1 MRNLLIDIGVCLAH
15 SVILAIIIITL
26 SLLIGA

>member
-1 MRNLLIDIGVCLAH
+1 MCDLLIDIGVCLAH
-15 SVILAIIIITL
+15 AIVLTIIIITL

>member
-1 MRNLLIDIGVCLAH
+1 MRDLMIDIGVCLAH
-15 SVILAIIIITL
+15 AVFVTIIIISI

>member
-1 MRNLLIDIGVCLAH
+1 MRDLLIDVAVCLAH
-15 SVILAIIIITL
+15 AVILTIIIIGF

>member
-1 MRNLLIDIGVCLAH
+1 MRDLLIDIGVCLAH
-15 SVILAIIIITL
+15 SVILTIIIIGF